1 MTCNALLDL
10 DIGSLRQKMLN
21 YGRRHMHDE
30 AAAEDLVQE
39 TLATIYASPQQFRG
53 DSQAITYAIGIL
65 RHKMLDLFRAQRR
78 YVPLTDGHDDDAS
91 CNEDTDSLQF
101 SNQAHVN
108 TAYSLHIE
116 PERELERWQLGQALA
131 LALNGLPAH
140 YRQVFALREMAGL
153 ETEAIAEQ
161 MGVSVNHVWV
171 MLHRA
176 RKKLQAQLV
185 NFTMPPLI
193 LEAAM
198 AE

>member
-10 DIGSLRQKMLN
+10 EIGTLRQKLLN

-30 AAAEDLVQE
+30 AAVEDLVQE

-53 DSQAITYAIGIL
+53 DSQASTYAIGIL

-78 YVPLTDGHDDDAS
+78 HVPLTDGHDDDAS
-91 CNEDTDSLQF
+91 SNGDTDSLQF

-116 PERELERWQLGQALA
+116 PERELERRQLGQALA

-140 YRQVFALREMAGL
+140 YRQVFMLREMAGL
-153 ETEAIAEQ
+153 ETEVIAEQ

-176 RKKLQAQLV
+176 RKKLQAQLISLAWAP
-185 NFTMPPLI
+185 FAS
-193 LEAAM
+193 AA
-198 AE
+198 ALS